1 MKTIHTVRTISIIC
15 LAACCIAVGCT
26 QNSGESRS
34 PATASAAP
42 SPLQASAIVLGPGA
56 QGDTGMNAP
65 PPQPQDLTKPIPV
78 RIDLTGTRKA
88 GARLHA
94 KLIRLDDSRVV
105 AEQTV
110 ALASDSAAPIRF
122 EFSTQGPWQPG
133 RYLFELTHE
142 GKLLGQRDMDLAA
155 MPQSA
160 PAPSK

>member
-1 MKTIHTVRTISIIC
+1 MKTSNTVRTIFVIC
-15 LAACCIAVGCT
+15 LAACCIAAGCNKNAG
-26 QNSGESRS
+26 NSQSE
-34 PATASAAP
+34 AASAAP

-65 PPQPQDLTKPIPV
+65 PPQPQDLAKPIPV

-88 GARLHA
+88 NASLHA

-110 ALASDSAAPIRF
+110 PLASDSAPVRF
-122 EFSTQGPWQPG
+122 ELSTQGQWQPG
-133 RYLFELTHE
+133 RYLFELTHD
-142 GKLLGQRDMDLAA
+142 GKLLGQSDMDLAA

-160 PAPSK
+160 SAPSK

>member
-1 MKTIHTVRTISIIC
+1 MKTSNTVRTIFVIC
-15 LAACCIAVGCT
+15 LAACCIAAGCNKNAG
-26 QNSGESRS
+26 NSQSE
-34 PATASAAP
+34 AVSAAP

-65 PPQPQDLTKPIPV
+65 PPQPQDLAKPIPV

-88 GARLHA
+88 NASLHA

-110 ALASDSAAPIRF
+110 PLASDSAPVRF
-122 EFSTQGPWQPG
+122 ELSTQGQWQPG
-133 RYLFELTHE
+133 RYLFELTHD

-160 PAPSK
+160 SAPSK

>member
-1 MKTIHTVRTISIIC
+1 MKTSNTVRTIFVIC
-15 LAACCIAVGCT
+15 LAACCIAAGCNKNAGNP
-26 QNSGESRS
+26 QSE
-34 PATASAAP
+34 AVSAAP

-56 QGDTGMNAP
+56 QSDTGMNAP
-65 PPQPQDLTKPIPV
+65 PPQPQDLAKPIPV

>member
-65 PPQPQDLTKPIPV
+65 PPQPQDLAKPIPV

-88 GARLHA
+88 NASLHA

-110 ALASDSAAPIRF
+110 PLASDSAPVRF
-122 EFSTQGPWQPG
+122 ELSTQGQWQPG
-133 RYLFELTHE
+133 RYLFELTHD
-142 GKLLGQRDMDLAA
+142 GKLLGQSDMDLAA

-160 PAPSK
+160 SAPSK